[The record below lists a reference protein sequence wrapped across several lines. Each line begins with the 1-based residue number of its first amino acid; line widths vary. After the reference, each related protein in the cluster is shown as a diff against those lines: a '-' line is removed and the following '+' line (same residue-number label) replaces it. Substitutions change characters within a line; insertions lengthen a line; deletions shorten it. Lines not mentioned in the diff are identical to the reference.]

1 MHQFHYDCIIGNLIN
16 QVDIYFQELFKRR
29 KEHQNDT
36 ISQVSKPLSNKDAVD
51 PE

>member
-1 MHQFHYDCIIGNLIN
+1 MANLSDQI
-16 QVDIYFQELFKRR
+16 DLYYEELQKRR

-36 ISQVSKPLSNKDAVD
+36 ISQVSKPLSNKDAGD